1 MLWKHLFFVAAF
13 LGGVGGEAIAQHA
26 PLALHHLYEVAN
38 GDEVVVSLQ
47 GHDLDG
53 DKTKATITKLP
64 RLGVLYQLS
73 HVFDKHGYDP
83 KAGAAITTVPI
94 AISGKDSRVVYR
106 RQQFDH
112 AAHQIGSASYQKPD
126 ADEFEYTVND
136 GTEEESL
143 AGKVTFVSDTSR
155 QLVSSDFRFMDEG
168 WKTIGNT
175 KSIVRYEAKRR
186 GEMNNYIY
194 SVDDLIDIDVDK
206 NDRDLWKFLL
216 PEKYTG
222 WYGAWYGG
230 KFRFSLSS
238 FSGDYSGVND
248 HWVDDKYHP
257 LNLVEI
263 FCESCDLFKGAT
275 IAFPLTAVEEFDG
288 KTTHY
293 SLTMTESSGWVKD
306 PQNTLYEWTAPTRCS
321 FIEVLSGISSVKIL
335 GDFTNWYESVSI
347 DNVRWVAA
355 PSKGRYQ
362 IPVCAQDTPN
372 CRKCSC

>member
-1 MLWKHLFFVAAF
+1 MTMLHFILLALLELWVAN
-13 LGGVGGEAIAQHA
+13 AQHA
-26 PLALHHLYEVAN
+26 PLALHHLHEVAN
-38 GDEVVVSLQ
+38 GDEVVISLR

-53 DKTKATITKLP
+53 DKTHATITKLP
-64 RLGVLYQLS
+64 RVGELFQLS

-83 KAGAAITTVPI
+83 KAGSPITSVPTI
-94 AISGKDSRVVYR
+94 ISGKDSRVVYR
-106 RQQFDH
+106 RPKFDYRI
-112 AAHQIGSASYQKPD
+112 HQIGSESWKERD
-126 ADEFEYTVND
+126 AVQFEYTVND
-136 GTEEESL
+136 GNEEESQ
-143 AGKVTFVSDTSR
+143 AGTVTFVSDTTR

-168 WKTIGNT
+168 WKTVGNT
-175 KSIVRYEAKRR
+175 KSNVRHEATRR

-194 SVDDLIDIDVDK
+194 AVDDLIDVDAEK
-206 NDRDLWKFLL
+206 NDRQLWKFLL

-230 KFRFSLSS
+230 TFEFTLSS

-248 HWVDDKYHP
+248 HWVGDKHHP

-263 FCESCDLFKGAT
+263 YCESCDLFKGAT
-275 IAFPLTAVEEFDG
+275 IAFPLSAQTFDG
-288 KTTHY
+288 QTTQY
-293 SLTMTESSGWVKD
+293 SMTMTESAGWVKD

-321 FIEVLSGISSVKIL
+321 FIEVLSGISNVTIL

-362 IPVCAQDTPN
+362 IPLCAQDTPN